1 MFYYDYVYFVG
12 NVWTWTNES
21 FRLIKGDTVFD
32 VVNWDIVFVN
42 GLLLFIESGF

>member
-32 VVNWDIVFVN
+32 VVNPFP
-42 GLLLFIESGF
+42 SKGFPIDE